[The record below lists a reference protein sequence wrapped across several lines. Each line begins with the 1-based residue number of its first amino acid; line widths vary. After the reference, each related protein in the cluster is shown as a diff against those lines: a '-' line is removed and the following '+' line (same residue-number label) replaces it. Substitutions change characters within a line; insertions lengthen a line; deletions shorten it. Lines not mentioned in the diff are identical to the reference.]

1 MKSKQTIDISQSLA
15 VQFHLCLIFHVN
27 YEPASII
34 QLLNYTSE
42 LLLLSAL
49 VVPKTETFVT
59 VFVSV
64 CSGQNER

>member
-27 YEPASII
+27 YEPASFI

-42 LLLLSAL
+42 LLLSAL

>member
-15 VQFHLCLIFHVN
+15 IQFHLCLIFHVN

-42 LLLLSAL
+42 LLLSAL